1 MSNNAKRINRVKKA
15 LLLGK
20 KGIVVEDIASKLEST
35 GVQLF
40 GGTCLADVEN
50 VFSKEGIDTVIMG
63 AGLDINDR
71 LEIIKTVFDLSN
83 ATTVHMK
90 DFESGHEGM
99 LPFVNG
105 VLKGLEMF

>member
-1 MSNNAKRINRVKKA
+1 MSNNARRISSVKRA
-15 LLLGK
+15 LLRGK

-35 GVQLF
+35 EVQVF

-50 VFSKEGIDTVIMG
+50 VLSKEGVDTVIMG

-71 LEIIKTVFDLSN
+71 LDIIKTAFDLSS

-90 DFESGHEGM
+90 DFESGPEGM

-105 VLKGLEMF
+105 VLKGLETF